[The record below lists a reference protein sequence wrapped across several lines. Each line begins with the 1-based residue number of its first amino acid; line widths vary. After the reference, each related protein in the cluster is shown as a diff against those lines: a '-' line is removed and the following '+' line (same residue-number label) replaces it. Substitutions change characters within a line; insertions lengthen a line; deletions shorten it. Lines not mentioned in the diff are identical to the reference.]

1 MGLGSAVSYI
11 IFIVVFAFS
20 LFFVRQ
26 MQRAQA
32 E

>member
-11 IFIVVFAFS
+11 IFGVVFVLS

-26 MQRAQA
+26 MQRTQA
-32 E
+32 D